1 MSTVPCNLLAH
12 SETSGEEKENMS
24 AMEQDAASSADTD
37 ILLQPYTLNDKLTF
51 KNRVVM
57 APMTRCVN
65 DDDLAPTPAMV
76 EYYAKR
82 ANAGM
87 IVSEAIIVHPRAQ
100 GYPNVPGIFTDKQI
114 EGWRKVVDAVHAN
127 GGIIFAQLWHTGR
140 IATAAFIPGG
150 EAPLAPSA
158 LRAPGRVRRAEGEVP
173 HDLPDEMTIE
183 QIHEMAEIYAQ
194 AAENAMKAG
203 FDGVEIHGANGYLI
217 DQFLHYDPNRRT
229 DGYGGT
235 PENMARFCLEVV
247 DAVCK
252 RVDSELVGLRLSPAG
267 YAQMEEDERDGEV
280 FKYLLPELDKR
291 NLAYVH
297 GSIFVDQV
305 TYDYLDGERITGF
318 IRKYYKGNTIGVGSY
333 TPETA
338 APLIDNTFDMI
349 AIGRLY
355 LTNADLVGKLE
366 RGEELNP
373 IDDAATL
380 NPE

>member
-1 MSTVPCNLLAH
+1 
-12 SETSGEEKENMS
+12 MS
-24 AMEQDAASSADTD
+24 AMEQDAASGADTD

-158 LRAPGRVRRAEGEVP
+158 LSTRPGPPCRR
-173 HDLPDEMTIE
+173 
-183 QIHEMAEIYAQ
+183 
-194 AAENAMKAG
+194 
-203 FDGVEIHGANGYLI
+203 
-217 DQFLHYDPNRRT
+217 R
-229 DGYGGT
+229 
-235 PENMARFCLEVV
+235 
-247 DAVCK
+247 
-252 RVDSELVGLRLSPAG
+252 S
-267 YAQMEEDERDGEV
+267 
-280 FKYLLPELDKR
+280 
-291 NLAYVH
+291 
-297 GSIFVDQV
+297 
-305 TYDYLDGERITGF
+305 
-318 IRKYYKGNTIGVGSY
+318 
-333 TPETA
+333 
-338 APLIDNTFDMI
+338 
-349 AIGRLY
+349 
-355 LTNADLVGKLE
+355 
-366 RGEELNP
+366 
-373 IDDAATL
+373 AT
-380 NPE
+380 

>member
-1 MSTVPCNLLAH
+1 
-12 SETSGEEKENMS
+12 MS
-24 AMEQDAASSADTD
+24 ALEQDAKSDASTD
-37 ILLQPYTLNDKLTF
+37 ILLTPYKLNEKLTF
-51 KNRVVM
+51 PNRIVM
-57 APMTRCVN
+57 APMTRCVC
-65 DDDLAPTPAMV
+65 DDDLVPTADMAA
-76 EYYAKR
+76 YYAKR

-100 GYPNVPGIFTDKQI
+100 GYPNVPGIFTDAQI
-114 EGWRKVVDAVHAN
+114 EGWRNVVEAVHSK

-140 IATAAFIPGG
+140 IATTVFTPNG

-158 LRAPGRVRRAEGEVP
+158 IPAPGRVRRADGEVP
-173 HDLPDEMTIE
+173 HDTPDAMTID

-229 DGYGGT
+229 DEYGGN
-235 PENMARFCLEVV
+235 PVNMARFCLEVV
-247 DAVCK
+247 DAVLK
-252 RVDSELVGLRLSPAG
+252 RVDNNLVGLRLSPAG
-267 YAQMEEDERDGEV
+267 YAQMEEDDRDGEV

-291 NLAYVH
+291 KLAYVH

-305 TYDYLDGERITGF
+305 AYPYLDDMPITGF
-318 IRKYYKGNTIGVGSY
+318 IRKYYDGNTIGVGSY
-333 TPETA
+333 TPESA
-338 APLIDNTFDMI
+338 APLIENTFDMI

-355 LTNADLVGKLE
+355 LTNADLAGKLA

-380 NPE
+380 NPD